1 MNHPAAF
8 AKIDRYLVCGDKHA
22 PMTDTQ
28 IAKISGPSRAP
39 AAGGAPTQLVIFLH
53 GYGADGNDLI
63 GLAPFFAQAL
73 PHAEFLA
80 PNAPERTGMGYGYQ
94 WFGISNLD
102 PALMV
107 AGVRKAAPVLDAFID
122 DALKE
127 RSLGYD
133 RLALIGFSQG
143 TMMALDRT
151 MRRGDAA
158 AVVGFSGMVTDPAA
172 TLPKAARHPPILL
185 VHGTADPVLPFAS
198 LGAAEHALMTAGFPV
213 ETLERPGLGH
223 GIDQEGAMR
232 AARFLVAHLPA

>member
-63 GLAPFFAQAL
+63 GLAPFFSQAL

-198 LGAAEHALMTAGFPV
+198 LGAAEHALATAGFPV

>member
-1 MNHPAAF
+1 
-8 AKIDRYLVCGDKHA
+8 
-22 PMTDTQ
+22 MTDTP
-28 IAKISGPSRAP
+28 IAKLSGPSHPP
-39 AAGGAPTQLVIFLH
+39 AGGGAPRQLVIFLH

-80 PNAPERTGMGYGYQ
+80 PNAPERTGMGQGFQ

-102 PALMV
+102 PALMA

-122 DALKE
+122 ESLKE
-127 RSLGYD
+127 RGLTYD
-133 RLALIGFSQG
+133 NLALIGFSQG

-158 AVVGFSGMVTDPAA
+158 AVVGFSGMITDPAA
-172 TLPKAARHPPILL
+172 SLPRAARHPPVLL
-185 VHGTADPVLPFAS
+185 VHGTADPVLPFSS
-198 LGAAEHALMTAGFPV
+198 LGTAEHALATAGFSV

-223 GIDQEGAMR
+223 GIDQEGAMC
-232 AARFLVAHLPA
+232 AAQFLVAHLPA